1 MTIHAGV
8 LRVIVCGT
16 TFGQTYLSGIANL
29 PEHFQLAGILARGS
43 AFARHCAQK
52 HKVPLYTSVSE
63 LPDDIHAACVVVR
76 SGILGGAGTTLA
88 KTLLER
94 GIHVL
99 QEQPVHHDELGQLL
113 LTARKHQCQYQL
125 NGFYPDLP
133 SVARYIEAARNVLE
147 QRKPLYVDAACS
159 VHVLYPL
166 IDILGKALG
175 QLRPWSFKKHA
186 TAPAE
191 LGPFTTLTGCIAGL
205 PLTLRVQNQF
215 DPADPD
221 NHLHLFHQI
230 SLGTQG
236 GTLTLLDSHGQ
247 IMWQPRIFMQRRDDG
262 VLDLSVKQPS
272 LDMPASSIIE
282 DPDAPTYHDV
292 MTHVWPAAVSR
303 ALLRF
308 HQSILDNRQQSAA
321 NQYLLSVAK
330 AWTDLGTE
338 LGTPREIHGQ
348 DTKPLA
354 LAKITP
360 LAAQHKRTRS

>member
-1 MTIHAGV
+1 MTTHAHT
-8 LRVIVCGT
+8 LHVIVCGT
-16 TFGQTYLSGIANL
+16 TFGQTYLSAIASL
-29 PEHFQLAGILARGS
+29 PEHFRLAGVLARGS

-52 HKVPLYTSVSE
+52 HRVPLYTSVDE
-63 LPDDIHAACVVVR
+63 LPDDIDAACVVIR
-76 SGILGGAGTTLA
+76 SGILGGVGTALA
-88 KTLLER
+88 KALLER

-113 LTARKHQCQYQL
+113 VAARKNQCQYQL

-133 SVARYIEAARNVLE
+133 SVARFIALARNVFE

-166 IDILGKALG
+166 IDILGKVFG
-175 QLRPWSFKKHA
+175 QLRPWSFTRHTTA
-186 TAPAE
+186 TE
-191 LGPFTTLTGCIAGL
+191 DLGPFTTLTGRIAGL

-247 IMWQPRIFMQRRDDG
+247 IMWRPRMLMQRRDDG
-262 VLDLSVKQPS
+262 VLDLSVKQVS
-272 LDMPASSIIE
+272 LAMPASSIIE
-282 DPDAPTYHDV
+282 ADDATAYHDV
-292 MTHVWPAAVSR
+292 LTRTWPQAAAR

-308 HQSILDNRQQSAA
+308 HQSVQDNRQNAAA

-330 AWTDLGTE
+330 AWNDLGTK
-338 LGTPREIHGQ
+338 LGPPREVHAQ
-348 DTKPLA
+348 DTLPLA
-354 LAKITP
+354 IEDWTP
-360 LAAQHKRTRS
+360 LAPEHKRTQS